1 MSKLTICPCCGEK
14 FEGELSVGCT
24 ACGAR
29 AVGPP
34 LARPERELPAYGHA
48 FAVSAAGLLLTLA
61 LAVAFVVALIE
72 REALSFTPSALLRA
86 AETAAWRLKWSALPL
101 AFALI
106 FLCTWLYA
114 RLRRDPA
121 RHTGRGYARVGLAL
135 TVVVAIALAALI
147 GVTIPERLRMR
158 ELGRRAAGN
167 AQLYAAD
174 LALARYRQR
183 FGTYPAT
190 LEDLRRLEDADGSI
204 AQLLAVA
211 GDGEYKPVTDI
222 ASLSTSRAKARGRR
236 RGSALQRGRA
246 SADDMQGAG
255 IVLTEYHLALPGRDK
270 VLGTEDDIH
279 IRDGVIVAAPRPAA
293 SPTRTPAATLTR
305 AN

>member
-14 FEGELSVGCT
+14 FEGEMSAGCG

-34 LARPERELPAYGHA
+34 LARPERLLPGYGHA

-61 LAVAFVVALIE
+61 LAAAFVAALFE
-72 REALSFTPSALLRA
+72 RESLSFTPSALLSA
-86 AETAAWRLKWSALPL
+86 AETAAWRLKWSALPI
-101 AFALI
+101 AFALT
-106 FLCTWLYA
+106 FLCARLYT
-114 RLRRDPA
+114 RLRRDPT

-135 TVVVAIALAALI
+135 TVVVVIALSTLI
-147 GVTIPERLRMR
+147 GVTVPERLRMR
-158 ELGRRAAGN
+158 ELARRAAGN

-211 GDGEYKPVTDI
+211 GAGEYKPETDI

-246 SADDMQGAG
+246 SADDMPGAG
-255 IVLTEYHLALPGRDK
+255 IVLTDYRLALPGRDK

-279 IRDGVIVAAPRPAA
+279 MRDGVIVAPPRPVA
-293 SPTRTPAATLTR
+293 SPTRTPAATPTR
-305 AN
+305 AS